1 MDEEILEVGERNR
14 PVQSSRRGA
23 VGNSVAIIAF
33 TEVPEANLVEIVEAD
48 GAGDGVYEDGVG
60 DGGGDYV
67 GEVDGEE
74 VGRPDDGLRES
85 ESARKGS
92 R

>member
-1 MDEEILEVGERNR
+1 VGD
-14 PVQSSRRGA
+14 SF
-23 VGNSVAIIAF
+23 AIIAS

-48 GAGDGVYEDGVG
+48 GAGDGVNEDGVG

-85 ESARKGS
+85 ESTRKDN